1 MIHHRNLQQCLQLG
15 MKQKKIQRLLKFI
28 RKDWMK
34 PHIDFDT
41 QRRKEATNEANKNQF
56 NLSINAV
63 CGKTMENTRKRI
75 KTRIL
80 KKQSRLY

>member
-56 NLSINAV
+56 KLSINAV
-63 CGKTMENTRKRI
+63 FGKTMENTRKRI

-80 KKQSRLY
+80 KK

>member
-1 MIHHRNLQQCLQLG
+1 MLQLG
-15 MKQKKIQRLLKFI
+15 MKQKKIQRLLIFI
-28 RKDWMK
+28 QKDWMK
-34 PHIDFDT
+34 PYIDFDT

-56 NLSINAV
+56 KLSINAV

>member
-1 MIHHRNLQQCLQLG
+1 
-15 MKQKKIQRLLKFI
+15 
-28 RKDWMK
+28 MK
-34 PHIDFDT
+34 PYIDFDT

-56 NLSINAV
+56 KLSINAV